1 MLIKSQSEVCLH
13 TGCSVHF
20 HPSRF
25 TRPFFRFFE
34 GLVLRLGREGVREGD
49 GGREGRERGR
59 EGEREGGRGRRGKR
73 VRKDG
78 GGKEEGRNSGKG
90 SLGPRPLPF

>member
-1 MLIKSQSEVCLH
+1 MLIKSQSEVRQH

-25 TRPFFRFFE
+25 TRPSFQFFE

-59 EGEREGGRGRRGKR
+59 EGEREGGGGRER
-73 VRKDG
+73 
-78 GGKEEGRNSGKG
+78 EEGEKSKKG
-90 SLGPRPLPF
+90 WRGEGGREE